1 MSAKITTDLTS
12 GATTAPL
19 STGTMTITVTVD
31 SIAQVSVWAIPA
43 GAPPMTL
50 PIPAQEGTITLQPNV
65 PQTFH
70 IPATSGTRYDIS
82 VQAINSEAIVVA
94 KLINVQTPF
103 PDKLPER
110 RRDVALGYL
119 APEEPVAARRAAEG
133 DAVPVTG
140 EGRAPTS

>member
-1 MSAKITTDLTS
+1 
-12 GATTAPL
+12 
-19 STGTMTITVTVD
+19 MTITVTVD

-103 PDKLPER
+103 PDNFSFSFPN
-110 RRDVALGYL
+110 AGTFGYQCRIHDHMVGTII
-119 APEEPVAARRAAEG
+119 ATP
-133 DAVPVTG
+133 
-140 EGRAPTS
+140 